1 VVVLSNNDGCA
12 VTRSQKTK
20 AVGIPMGEPWFK
32 LAPRAKELQVRGVI
46 QTSAIRS
53 ECRPLANTRVRKGD
67 LPAH

>member
-1 VVVLSNNDGCA
+1 
-12 VTRSQKTK
+12 
-20 AVGIPMGEPWFK
+20 VGIPMGEPWFK